1 MLVKVMDLHDG
12 LMVKKICGNGGGDHI
27 FDENRWWGDGY
38 ARKKGGGGCIFFL
51 KFFIGRILE
60 RSITN

>member
-1 MLVKVMDLHDG
+1 MLVKVMDLHEG

-38 ARKKGGGGCIFFL
+38 ARKKGGGGVFSF
-51 KFFIGRILE
+51 
-60 RSITN
+60 